1 MISMWVLW
9 RRLRLNQEGS
19 EAALSEVVA
28 NGLLTRYSDIIYD
41 WFLLFNSIPY
51 TMYIILHYIH
61 IEFNELLNHIYELWR
76 KIWSYDYSWHLC
88 TSLNQLWNYSKPEK
102 KIQAGTGYQSMTSAI
117 PVLCSNNRAIEPTE
131 NWSHGEFAIYP
142 YDRTSAYHS
151 RERYDDMIY
160 HCT

>member
-51 TMYIILHYIH
+51 TTYIILHYITFTLSSMNCS
-61 IEFNELLNHIYELWR
+61 IIYMNCGERYEAMIIHDTYVQVL
-76 KIWSYDYSWHLC
+76 INC
-88 TSLNQLWNYSKPEK
+88 EIIPNPQ
-102 KIQAGTGYQSMTSAI
+102 KIQA
-117 PVLCSNNRAIEPTE
+117 
-131 NWSHGEFAIYP
+131 
-142 YDRTSAYHS
+142 
-151 RERYDDMIY
+151 
-160 HCT
+160 